1 MKKALTLC
9 TLSILAAAALTACG
23 GSDDAASAPA
33 ATAEVPAS
41 ASASPMG
48 FISYLMALVSSQAD
62 TLEPV
67 DVSAVTPPTDE
78 TSEPTPIN

>member
-1 MKKALTLC
+1 MKKAFI
-9 TLSILAAAALTACG
+9 LSVVAAASLAACG
-23 GSDDAASAPA
+23 GNDDSPAPA

-41 ASASPMG
+41 ASASPAG
-48 FISYLMALVSSQAD
+48 FISYLMALVSSEAD

-67 DVSAVTPPTDE
+67 DVSAVVPPTDD